1 MHNNNTLPPDIL
13 SLLTREQS
21 NREPREVLKD
31 KKIKRSK
38 DISRLSEEIAF
49 VKVSGETCPLTSTSS
64 SSIGQLDI
72 SEEGLTSSRGEGC
85 SNSETARTSIRG
97 ITAQHSRT
105 NAGVKVM
112 INIQTEEDA
121 LTGSVVELTA
131 ELKRSDRLRE
141 LKSYDHDSPEFDKEI
156 FQMTM
161 DSLRSMKSE
170 ERKPYCVGR
179 IHDRGVR
186 DMWYAD
192 MLAVGV
198 LDDNDHLKT
207 LCLNINGEE
216 FEIDMDQPLSSR
228 QEKSFHSNGIWGK
241 IENQRTAPTLAS
253 APRKVWK

>member
-1 MHNNNTLPPDIL
+1 MQPINLPPEIL

-31 KKIKRSK
+31 KKIKRNK
-38 DISRLSEEIAF
+38 DISRLSEEIAPL
-49 VKVSGETCPLTSTSS
+49 KVSKETCLLASTSS
-64 SSIGQLDI
+64 SPNGELDI
-72 SEEGLTSSRGEGC
+72 SVEGLTSSREEGY
-85 SNSETARTSIRG
+85 SNTPARTSIRG
-97 ITAQHSRT
+97 ITAQHSKT
-105 NAGVKVM
+105 PSGVKVM

-141 LKSYDHDSPEFDKEI
+141 LKSYDQDSPTFDKEI

-161 DSLRSMKSE
+161 DSLRKMKSE
-170 ERKPYCVGR
+170 KRKPYCVGR

-198 LDDNDHLKT
+198 LDDNEHLQT

-216 FEIDMDQPLSSR
+216 FEITMDQPLSSR

-241 IENQRTAPTLAS
+241 IENQRTAPTLAT